1 MHDMH
6 IRQVRSIFVANVKPT
21 GEALL
26 PRPVERHWLAC
37 PAFHRVRYLSAS
49 FAPSF
54 SFVLT
59 CP

>member
-1 MHDMH
+1 MQSQPARRFCRARLSD
-6 IRQVRSIFVANVKPT
+6 
-21 GEALL
+21 
-26 PRPVERHWLAC
+26 WLAR